1 MQKNVPVFK
10 NYTLEVFKEKEPSIR
25 SSIYSK
31 WFKKKKIVY
40 THTHTHT
47 HMHVYTYAYA
57 CIVHTCESV
66 YCGWLDE
73 MTGMLWVVI

>member
-31 WFKKKKIVY
+31 WLKKKKIVY
-40 THTHTHT
+40 THTHT
-47 HMHVYTYAYA
+47 YA
-57 CIVHTCESV
+57 CLYICICMHCAH
-66 YCGWLDE
+66 
-73 MTGMLWVVI
+73 M

>member
-31 WFKKKKIVY
+31 WLKKKKIVY

-47 HMHVYTYAYA
+47 HICMFIHMHMHALCTHVKV
-57 CIVHTCESV
+57 CIAD
-66 YCGWLDE
+66 G
-73 MTGMLWVVI
+73 